1 VFLELGYAGLLSAAA
16 VMAYAVRAPQSTILA
31 PSVHQGPSKRKAIA
45 LTFDDGPSVSTPE
58 LLDLLDQHQAR
69 ATFFQIGKHVER
81 LPHIAKMVIE
91 RGHEIG
97 NHSYSHSALYLRHV
111 QFICDELYL
120 AQRAIHEATG
130 TVPQYFRAPY
140 GCRWF
145 GLRFAQ
151 QQLNLQGV
159 MWTEIARDWK
169 SDAKRV
175 HRQLKSAARKG
186 AILCLHDGRELHPK
200 PDIRNTIE
208 AVRLLLPELR
218 QQGYDLVTVSELL
231 CPIPPSNAS
240 SE

>member
-1 VFLELGYAGLLSAAA
+1 VFLELGYGGLLGATA
-16 VMAYAVRAPQSTILA
+16 VLTYAVRAPQSTLLA

-58 LLDLLDQHQAR
+58 LLDVLDQHQAH

-81 LPHIAKMVIE
+81 LPEITRLVIE

-97 NHSYSHSALYLRHV
+97 NHSYSHSPLYLRHV

-120 AQRAIHEATG
+120 AQRAIHDATG
-130 TVPQYFRAPY
+130 FVPQYFRAPY

-151 QQLNLQGV
+151 QKLNLQGV
-159 MWTEIARDWK
+159 MWSAIARDWK
-169 SDAKRV
+169 ADAKST
-175 HRQLKSAARKG
+175 HRRLKSAARSG

-218 QQGYDLVTVSELL
+218 RQGYDLVTVSDLL
-231 CPIPPSNAS
+231 CPKPQST
-240 SE
+240 E